1 MDHEGEVA
9 LPVVRLLILAV
20 ESNKIYCWREALV
33 LSLLEILTDRL
44 DRGREAVTFR
54 LEAYEESLARARV
67 NFDCLYHFGVEN
79 ETDLICEEI
88 ELQHQLLT

>member
-20 ESNKIYCWREALV
+20 ESNKVYRWREALV

-44 DRGREAVTFR
+44 DRGGETVTLR
-54 LEAYEESLARARV
+54 LETYEESLARARV
-67 NFDCLYHFGVEN
+67 NFDCLYHFGVED
-79 ETDLICEEI
+79 ETDLIGEKI
-88 ELQHQLLT
+88 EL